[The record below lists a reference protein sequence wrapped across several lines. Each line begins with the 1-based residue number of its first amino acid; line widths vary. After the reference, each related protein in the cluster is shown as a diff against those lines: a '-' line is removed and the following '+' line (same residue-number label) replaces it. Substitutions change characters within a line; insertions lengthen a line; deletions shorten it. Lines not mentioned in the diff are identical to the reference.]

1 MWRSWVLILIG
12 QVFIKIFQLT
22 SEVRRGLFSLSHIP
36 LCTTS
41 TRNLVKNYSILCF
54 FGRAVDTR
62 TVYCTNF
69 PSPYRYCMLFLLF
82 HQNKFQIKT
91 RLLTNYTS
99 ILFKLTGNLNCR
111 INRNNIN
118 EPQNTTTNNNDRLM
132 QETRP
137 KHPLCSKDTDQLLIC
152 P

>member
-22 SEVRRGLFSLSHIP
+22 SEVRRGLFLLSHIP
-36 LCTTS
+36 PCTTS

-69 PSPYRYCMLFLLF
+69 PSPPYRYCMLFLLF

-91 RLLTNYTS
+91 RLLLTNYTS

-111 INRNNIN
+111 INRNNVDPRSHRQWRIDRFSYCTSAS
-118 EPQNTTTNNNDRLM
+118 NTT
-132 QETRP
+132 
-137 KHPLCSKDTDQLLIC
+137 LLRVDVEQS
-152 P
+152 